1 MHTTKIIKTYIYR
14 TIFCN
19 KFSFYYD
26 KNMENKLKLMLI
38 LSSLILL
45 SNCSNTNDQLS
56 IKINRKIENQGFH
69 R

>member
-1 MHTTKIIKTYIYR
+1 MK
-14 TIFCN
+14 
-19 KFSFYYD
+19 
-26 KNMENKLKLMLI
+26 NKLKLMLI

-45 SNCSNTNDQLS
+45 SNCSNNDQLLS